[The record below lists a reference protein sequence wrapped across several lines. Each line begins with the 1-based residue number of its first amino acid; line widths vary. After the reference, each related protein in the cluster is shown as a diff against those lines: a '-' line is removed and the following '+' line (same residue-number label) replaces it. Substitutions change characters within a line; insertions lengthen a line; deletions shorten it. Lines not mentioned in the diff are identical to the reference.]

1 MPISLNK
8 AQQLILSHI
17 KPLDKEQ
24 IPLLDATGRV
34 LANDLSAPWDMPS
47 WNNSAM
53 DGFAVRAD
61 DCQGD
66 ATLTVSGYL
75 AAGACADNIK
85 VPRGH
90 AVKIMTGAPVP
101 DDCDAVVPIEETVD
115 RGEEVDIPEPVK
127 PGAHVRLKGEDLAR
141 NELALP
147 VGTLIGAPEMSLL
160 ASLGQVSV
168 DVVRRPR
175 VAILST
181 GDELVELG
189 SDVGPGQIINSN
201 SYALAAA
208 VREAGGEPLLLGIAK
223 DEGGSLR
230 DAVAAGL
237 DADAL
242 ITSAGVSVGDRD
254 MVREILT
261 EYKVEEVFWKVA
273 IKPGKPVAFAM
284 KDNVP
289 VFSLPG
295 NPVSAMVTF
304 EMFVRPALLALQ
316 GNRGVFRMPVK
327 AKLRQDVNKKSGRA
341 FLLRV
346 CLDSDEQGVWADNP
360 GDQNSGI
367 LSTMTKATGI
377 AVLAAEREAYSAGEE
392 IDVHILRSTT
402 LSA

>member
-1 MPISLNK
+1 MPISLIK
-8 AQQLILSHI
+8 AQQLILSRI
-17 KPLDKEQ
+17 NPLNHEQ

-34 LANDLSAPWDMPS
+34 LAKDLNAPWDMPS

-53 DGFAVRAD
+53 DGFAVRSE

-75 AAGACADNIK
+75 AAGACADKIK

-90 AVKIMTGAPVP
+90 AIKIMTGAPVP
-101 DDCDAVVPIEETVD
+101 DDCDAVVPIEEVFE
-115 RGEEVDIPEPVK
+115 RSEEVVIPGRVK
-127 PGAHVRLKGEDLAR
+127 PGAHVRLKGEDLTC
-141 NELALP
+141 NELALSA
-147 VGTLIGAPEMSLL
+147 GTPIGSAETSLL

-168 DVVRRPR
+168 NVVRRPR

-189 SDVGPGQIINSN
+189 SDLGPGQIINSN

-208 VREAGGEPLLLGIAK
+208 VREAGGEPLLLGIAR
-223 DEGGSLR
+223 DEGDSLR
-230 DAVAAGL
+230 DAVVAGL
-237 DADAL
+237 AADAL

-254 MVREILT
+254 MVRQVLT
-261 EYKVEEVFWKVA
+261 ENNVEEVFWKVA
-273 IKPGKPVAFAM
+273 IKPGKPIAFAM
-284 KDNVP
+284 KDKTP

-316 GNRGVFRMPVK
+316 GSRSVFRMPVK
-327 AKLRQDVNKKSGRA
+327 AKLRQEVSKKPGRA

-346 CLDSDEQGVWADNP
+346 CLDSDEQGVWAISP
-360 GDQNSGI
+360 GGQDTGI
-367 LSTMTKATGI
+367 VSTMVKANGI
-377 AVLAAEREAYSAGEE
+377 AVLSAERERYSAGEE
-392 IDVHILRSTT
+392 IDVLMLKTT
-402 LSA
+402 TMSA